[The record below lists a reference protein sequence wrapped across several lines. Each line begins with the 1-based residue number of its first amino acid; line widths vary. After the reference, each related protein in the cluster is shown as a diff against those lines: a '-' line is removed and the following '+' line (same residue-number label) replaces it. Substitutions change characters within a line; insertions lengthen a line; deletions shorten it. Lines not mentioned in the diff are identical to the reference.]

1 MSYAKGNSR
10 ESPGV
15 EGLTRWQSSEV
26 GQVQSLG
33 FKSQA
38 SIERIR
44 SKQAYSEILS
54 QERGGKKKGKKEVT
68 SNKQQ
73 NLKLTDLMSV
83 I

>member
-54 QERGGKKKGKKEVT
+54 QERGKKKKKKERKKSPAT
-68 SNKQQ
+68 SNR
-73 NLKLTDLMSV
+73 T
-83 I
+83 

>member
-38 SIERIR
+38 SKERIR

-54 QERGGKKKGKKEVT
+54 QERGGGGRKER
-68 SNKQQ
+68 SHQQ
-73 NLKLTDLMSV
+73 QATELEID
-83 I
+83 